1 MQHTME
7 LRDVEDMMKWS
18 LMAIASDGSSMRDEG
33 PLSSGKPHP
42 RSYATNSVIIEEF
55 VTKRKVLS
63 IEEAIYKM
71 TSLPASRLKLK
82 RRGKIIKG
90 NIADILIFE
99 PKNIKQNNNFI
110 DPHVYSTGM
119 DYVLVNGKI
128 ALENGK
134 PNNTLPG
141 KVLRSLDD

>member
-1 MQHTME
+1 
-7 LRDVEDMMKWS
+7 
-18 LMAIASDGSSMRDEG
+18 
-33 PLSSGKPHP
+33 
-42 RSYATNSVIIEEF
+42 
-55 VTKRKVLS
+55 
-63 IEEAIYKM
+63 M